1 LRLFR
6 FVEASS
12 ISEKKGLPPKL
23 EMVLDIF
30 CNEELEKVIRHEKT
44 DSKTNKVTIII
55 GALVKENMLSS
66 CAGEKRKLT
75 VEAGTTFSGRE
86 YEISRIKK

>member
-1 LRLFR
+1 MNSVNATLALSLTL
-6 FVEASS
+6 EIMETLANQL
-12 ISEKKGLPPKL
+12 IS
-23 EMVLDIF
+23 
-30 CNEELEKVIRHEKT
+30 NEELEKVIRHEKT